1 ALLDLD
7 AKHRRKGEEAVRA
20 HNDAITEAERRLQE
34 ARRNAERL
42 EARATELEADAAG
55 YEPRIQ
61 ALRDEYA
68 AGTKRAVGTRVA
80 DTCPACKRALR
91 ADRLQAV
98 QDAAVAEL
106 NAEKAAD
113 LERIQTEAG
122 THKGRQAALVSE
134 AQIER
139 NKA

>member
-1 ALLDLD
+1 SDAAAERRALRDIEDALLDLD

-68 AGTKRAVGTRVA
+68 DVKKRAVDPHVD
-80 DTCPACKRALR
+80 DTCPACKQALP
-91 ADRLQAV
+91 ADRVQAAH
-98 QDAAVAEL
+98 DAAVAEL
-106 NAEKAAD
+106 N
-113 LERIQTEAG
+113 
-122 THKGRQAALVSE
+122 
-134 AQIER
+134 
-139 NKA
+139 